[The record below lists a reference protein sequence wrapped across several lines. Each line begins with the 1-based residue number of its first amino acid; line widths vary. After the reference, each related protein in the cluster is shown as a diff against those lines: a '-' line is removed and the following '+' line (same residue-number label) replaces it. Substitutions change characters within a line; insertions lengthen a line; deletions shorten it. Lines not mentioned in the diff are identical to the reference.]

1 MAETQA
7 GREPQNEIPEP
18 LGYADPEGRVGP
30 KAGELTDLQDQV
42 RELAESSG
50 RRAPGTTPEA

>member
-1 MAETQA
+1 MTETQA
-7 GREPQNEIPEP
+7 AREPQNETPEP

-30 KAGELTDLQDQV
+30 KAGELTDLQDQA

-50 RRAPGTTPEA
+50 GTAPGTTPEA